1 MFISFTYQRLSD
13 HFFTSRNTPNR
24 QSADTEQF
32 EFTLRAEVGSNR
44 VLLCYCTQVEF
55 LDICTLLEFLFFRI
69 ETMKRLHI
77 SHTKPLLKPLVTNEK
92 TSINGEHRH

>member
-1 MFISFTYQRLSD
+1 MFISFTYQRLSN

-32 EFTLRAEVGSNR
+32 EFTLRSEVGSNR

-55 LDICTLLEFLFFRI
+55 LDTCTLLEFYFSDNFLLLLLFKYFCH
-69 ETMKRLHI
+69 LC
-77 SHTKPLLKPLVTNEK
+77 LK
-92 TSINGEHRH
+92 